1 MRNASFETPPQAA
14 PQAKASPHGEDAEG
28 RLEPWKWGFHLK
40 QTNSNGPFL
49 LIATLAFGL
58 ITPPYGLALLMASK
72 FVGVR
77 FSRGLIASF
86 PIYIIYFVTIAF
98 AIFFPSVILWLP
110 KHVLPECGLLQ
121 GSPNRQLYL
130 PLTAALSGEFGHKAV
145 RVVNLRKSFAKSTHV
160 DGNRAVPRGI
170 VSKISAQRLLVPVEN
185 QPHDLAGAVDDRR
198 A

>member
-1 MRNASFETPPQAA
+1 MALFADRDACFWAYHAPLWARALDGIEICGRALFPRTDRFLPDLYHFLCDYRICDLFSECHPLAA
-14 PQAKASPHGEDAEG
+14 EARAA
-28 RLEPWKWGFHLK
+28 
-40 QTNSNGPFL
+40 
-49 LIATLAFGL
+49 
-58 ITPPYGLALLMASK
+58 
-72 FVGVR
+72 GVR
-77 FSRGLIASF
+77 
-86 PIYIIYFVTIAF
+86 
-98 AIFFPSVILWLP
+98 
-110 KHVLPECGLLQ
+110 GLLQ